1 MHNLN
6 ELQNKS
12 LSCKKFTLR
21 EVNLLKII
29 LTCGLYPQVALA
41 DEFNNYKR
49 DSDQCFH
56 SKHKAFVVLHPTSIF
71 SYDPDIL
78 QPCDDGLI
86 KEKQRFS
93 TRHQLL
99 VYVNL
104 FETNKAYFM
113 NCMRV
118 SALQNLLLY
127 AKSLHTNADCTR
139 ILCDE
144 WLEIRFLEPESAQKI
159 LSAVLYLRSS
169 LDKLFK
175 IRLEDRQKRFD
186 ADTGEEIAPSNS
198 GSNKERAKFLERLL
212 KKKLSEFTDSS
223 LLYSLR
229 RVLPAELGTIFVKN
243 FSKDESEEEK
253 ADKVINDEIKPELRK
268 HFEISSNFKVN
279 ETKGGYRITD
289 YLTYNSLVSD
299 ATLSILNEYSGSM
312 QRHWKCPTCF
322 KDFVFNLKERME
334 HEVDCQLKSKNF

>member
-1 MHNLN
+1 M
-6 ELQNKS
+6 
-12 LSCKKFTLR
+12 
-21 EVNLLKII
+21 
-29 LTCGLYPQVALA
+29 
-41 DEFNNYKR
+41 
-49 DSDQCFH
+49 
-56 SKHKAFVVLHPTSIF
+56 
-71 SYDPDIL
+71 

-86 KEKQRFS
+86 RDKQRFS

-127 AKSLHTNADCTR
+127 AKSLYTNADCTR

-144 WLEIRFLEPESAQKI
+144 WIEIRFIDSDSAQKM

-175 IRLEDRQKRFD
+175 IRLEDRQKKFD
-186 ADTGEEIAPSNS
+186 METGEELVQTNS
-198 GSNKERAKFLERLL
+198 RSNKERAKCLERLL

-223 LLYSLR
+223 LLYSMR
-229 RVLPAELGTIFVKN
+229 RVLPAELSTIFVKN
-243 FSKDESEEEK
+243 FTKEETEGEK
-253 ADKVINDEIKPELRK
+253 EKKIINDDLKPELRK
-268 HFEISSNFKVN
+268 HFEADTDLKVN

-289 YLTYNSLVSD
+289 YLTYNCLVSD
-299 ATLSILNEYSGSM
+299 ATLSILNEYSGTM
-312 QRHWKCPTCF
+312 QRHWKCSTCL

-334 HEVDCQLKSKNF
+334 HEVDCQLKSKIIFFNRK